1 MIQMLVADRSETMR
15 LGVCTL
21 FNNESID
28 TMVQEAT
35 SRSDLIAKLQL
46 DQYHLVLVDP
56 LLAAGHEETFLRQI
70 RTVAPRTN
78 VLVYTELD
86 EMHFGM
92 RAIRCGVKGYV
103 MKSRPADELLK
114 AASRVGAGK
123 VHLSDQLA
131 EEVALNMWEGKDTVF
146 HEALSDREYLVF
158 AMLVCGR
165 SVSRIAA
172 ALHLSVKTISSHK
185 ARAMRKLRCKSLGDL
200 IQYSIAN
207 HLADE
212 CRVRCVDD

>member
-21 FNNESID
+21 FNKEAED
-28 TMVQEAT
+28 TVVSEAT
-35 SRSDLIAKLQL
+35 SRGDLINKLQAEH
-46 DQYHLVLVDP
+46 YNVVLVDP
-56 LLAAGHEETFLRQI
+56 VLAAGSEETFLRQL
-70 RTVAPRTN
+70 RAVAPRTH

-86 EMHFGM
+86 ELHFGM

-114 AASRVGAGK
+114 AASRVSLGK
-123 VHLSDQLA
+123 IHMSERLA
-131 EEVALNMWEGKDTVF
+131 EEVALHMWEGKDALP
-146 HEALSDREYLVF
+146 HELLSDREFLVF

-172 ALHLSVKTISSHK
+172 TLNLSIKTISTHK
-185 ARAMRKLRCKSLGDL
+185 ARAMVKLRCHSLSDM
-200 IQYSIAN
+200 IQYGIAN
-207 HLADE
+207 NLTDV
-212 CRVRCVDD
+212 CRERCTDR

>member
-21 FNNESID
+21 FSREAENTVVS
-28 TMVQEAT
+28 EAT
-35 SRSDLIAKLQL
+35 SRADLIIKLQTEH
-46 DQYHLVLVDP
+46 YNIVLVDP
-56 LLAAGHEETFLRQI
+56 VLAAGSEETFLRQI
-70 RTVAPRTN
+70 RAVAPRAH

-86 EMHFGM
+86 ELHFGM

-114 AASRVGAGK
+114 AASRVSLGK
-123 VHLSDQLA
+123 IHMSERLA
-131 EEVALNMWEGKDTVF
+131 EEVALHMWEGKDSLP
-146 HEALSDREYLVF
+146 HEQLSDREFLVF

-172 ALHLSVKTISSHK
+172 VLNLSIKTISTHK
-185 ARAMRKLRCKSLGDL
+185 ARAMVKLRCKSLSDM

-207 HLADE
+207 NLTDV
-212 CRVRCVDD
+212 CRDRCTDR

>member
-21 FNNESID
+21 FSKESRD
-28 TMVQEAT
+28 TVVCEAT
-35 SRSDLIAKLQL
+35 SRSDLISKLL
-46 DQYHLVLVDP
+46 SEQYNVVLVDP
-56 LLAAGHEETFLRQI
+56 VLAAGSEETFLRQI
-70 RTVAPRTN
+70 RAVAPRAH

-86 EMHFGM
+86 ELHFGM

-103 MKSRPADELLK
+103 MKSRPALELLT
-114 AASRVGAGK
+114 AASRVSAGK
-123 VHLSDQLA
+123 IHMSERLA
-131 EEVALNMWEGKDTVF
+131 EEVALHMWEGKETAP
-146 HEALSDREYLVF
+146 HELLSDREYLVF

-172 ALHLSVKTISSHK
+172 TLNLSIKTISTHK
-185 ARAMRKLRCKSLGDL
+185 ARAMVKLRAKSLSDL

-207 HLADE
+207 NLTAA
-212 CRVRCVDD
+212 CRERSAER

>member
-1 MIQMLVADRSETMR
+1 MIQMLVGDRSETMR

-21 FNNESID
+21 FSKEAED
-28 TMVQEAT
+28 TVVSEAT
-35 SRSDLIAKLQL
+35 SRADLISKLQTE
-46 DQYHLVLVDP
+46 QYHVVLVDP
-56 LLAAGHEETFLRQI
+56 VLAAGSEETFLRQI
-70 RTVAPRTN
+70 RAVAPRAH

-86 EMHFGM
+86 ELHFGM

-114 AASRVGAGK
+114 AASRVSLGK
-123 VHLSDQLA
+123 IHMSERLA
-131 EEVALNMWEGKDTVF
+131 EEVALHMWEGKDALP
-146 HEALSDREYLVF
+146 HELLSDREFLVF

-172 ALHLSVKTISSHK
+172 VLNLSIKTISTHK
-185 ARAMRKLRCKSLGDL
+185 ARAMVKLRCKSLSDM

-207 HLADE
+207 NLTDV
-212 CRVRCVDD
+212 CRDRCTDR